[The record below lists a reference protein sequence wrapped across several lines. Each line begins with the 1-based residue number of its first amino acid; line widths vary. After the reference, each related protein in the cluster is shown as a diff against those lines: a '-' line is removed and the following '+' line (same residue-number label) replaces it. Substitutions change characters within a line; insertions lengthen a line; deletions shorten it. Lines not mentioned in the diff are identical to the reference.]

1 MYIPGFRS
9 KKPVKITIAIIY
21 YVFSL
26 LMLFAG
32 ISYALFLISLPFIAF
47 YGIDLL
53 KYKQKKLLVPFIAS
67 ILAFVISIIIFPTNT
82 PKIDTGSNTSNTPS
96 ITQADKSI
104 SDNEPINTTVA
115 SEDESD
121 FRKEDDGNT
130 VTKEST
136 ANEESNANKGDTEV
150 VVKET
155 ITDTDKNKTKPK
167 ATVQDESKKEVSDNM
182 KVHFLDVGQADCILI
197 QTSNNKNML
206 IDAGN
211 NDDSSF
217 ILSYLN
223 SLGIEKI
230 DVAVGTHP
238 HEDHIGSLD
247 DIINT
252 FNIGKVY
259 MPNVSHN
266 TQTFLDVLTAIK
278 KKGLKV
284 TSPVAGEYID
294 FDTDT
299 KVQILAPNSEKYD
312 NLNDYSIVIRLE
324 YGNTSFLFTGDAELV
339 SEKEILSKKYNLN
352 SDVLKIG
359 HHGSTTSS
367 SLAFVKAVSPKYSVI
382 SVGKDNKYGHPD
394 SIIIN
399 RLKMFGEVLRTDES
413 GTIII
418 TSDGNEITAE
428 KKASAIKENAP
439 PEETQKTNEIV
450 PSIEEQEPSRKED
463 MVYIGN
469 VNSKVFHI
477 ITCNS
482 LPDPKNQVIFETM
495 EEALEAGYRG
505 CKRCNP

>member
-1 MYIPGFRS
+1 
-9 KKPVKITIAIIY
+9 
-21 YVFSL
+21 
-26 LMLFAG
+26 
-32 ISYALFLISLPFIAF
+32 
-47 YGIDLL
+47 
-53 KYKQKKLLVPFIAS
+53 
-67 ILAFVISIIIFPTNT
+67 
-82 PKIDTGSNTSNTPS
+82 
-96 ITQADKSI
+96 
-104 SDNEPINTTVA
+104 
-115 SEDESD
+115 
-121 FRKEDDGNT
+121 
-130 VTKEST
+130 
-136 ANEESNANKGDTEV
+136 
-150 VVKET
+150 
-155 ITDTDKNKTKPK
+155 
-167 ATVQDESKKEVSDNM
+167 
-182 KVHFLDVGQADCILI
+182 
-197 QTSNNKNML
+197 
-206 IDAGN
+206 
-211 NDDSSF
+211 
-217 ILSYLN
+217 
-223 SLGIEKI
+223 
-230 DVAVGTHP
+230 
-238 HEDHIGSLD
+238 
-247 DIINT
+247 
-252 FNIGKVY
+252 
-259 MPNVSHN
+259 
-266 TQTFLDVLTAIK
+266 
-278 KKGLKV
+278 
-284 TSPVAGEYID
+284 
-294 FDTDT
+294 
-299 KVQILAPNSEKYD
+299 
-312 NLNDYSIVIRLE
+312 
-324 YGNTSFLFTGDAELV
+324 LV

-382 SVGKDNKYGHPD
+382 SVGNDNKYGHPD

>member
-9 KKPVKITIAIIY
+9 KKPIKITIAIIY

-32 ISYALFLISLPFIAF
+32 ISYSLFLISLPFMIF
-47 YGIDLL
+47 YGISVFKD
-53 KYKQKKLLVPFIAS
+53 KQKKLLVPFIAS
-67 ILAFVISIIIFPTNT
+67 ILTFTISIITLPADTLKTGIDSGKNST
-82 PKIDTGSNTSNTPS
+82 PN
-96 ITQADKSI
+96 ITRA
-104 SDNEPINTTVA
+104 NNPIEQTDTTVA

-121 FRKEDDGNT
+121 IKKEDDENT
-130 VTKEST
+130 VI
-136 ANEESNANKGDTEV
+136 EEGTVSENDTETTV
-150 VVKET
+150 EEN
-155 ITDTDKNKTKPK
+155 ITGTDKDKTKPT
-167 ATVQDESKKEVSDNM
+167 AVVQEQTEKEVSGNM

-223 SLGIEKI
+223 NLGIEKI
-230 DVAVGTHP
+230 DVVLGSHP

-247 DIINT
+247 DVINT
-252 FNIGKVY
+252 FSIGKVY

-278 KKGLKV
+278 KKDLKI
-284 TSPVAGEYID
+284 TAPVAGEHID
-294 FDTDT
+294 FNIDT

-312 NLNDYSIVIRLE
+312 NLNDYSIIIRLE
-324 YGNTSFLFTGDAELV
+324 YGDTSFLFTGDAESI
-339 SEKEILSKKYNLN
+339 SEREVLSKKYNLN
-352 SDVLKIG
+352 SDVLKVG

-382 SVGKDNKYGHPD
+382 SVGNDNKYGHPD

-495 EEALEAGYRG
+495 EEAIEAGYRG